1 MVRETLGKVQR
12 LLEIRQRVATI
23 VLTIVSTFR
32 RASGICQPVPAPPRR
47 TMWRCLFELGQVRP
61 GETVVTL
68 GTGGVSLAALQFARV
83 AGARPIAVTRR
94 EAHEPRLRS
103 LGVLDVIIDMSG
115 TWTNRVL
122 DSTQGIGA
130 DVVVDVVGA
139 DSVGRSIAAT
149 RYGGIVHLV
158 GYVAGE
164 DARFDIFE
172 TIRHAVTIRIA
183 AASSRRDFE
192 ALARAMEQHQIRQA
206 IDRVFPV
213 HDYAAAFEQLQA
225 GGHFGK
231 VVLTF

>member
-1 MVRETLGKVQR
+1 M
-12 LLEIRQRVATI
+12 
-23 VLTIVSTFR
+23 
-32 RASGICQPVPAPPRR
+32 
-47 TMWRCLFELGQVRP
+47 
-61 GETVVTL
+61 
-68 GTGGVSLAALQFARV
+68 
-83 AGARPIAVTRR
+83 
-94 EAHEPRLRS
+94 
-103 LGVLDVIIDMSG
+103 LDAIIDISG

-172 TIRHAVTIRIA
+172 AIRHAVTIRIA

-192 ALARAMEQHQIRQA
+192 AL
-206 IDRVFPV
+206 DKL
-213 HDYAAAFEQLQA
+213 LQA
-225 GGHFGK
+225 VGLK
-231 VVLTF
+231 KAA